1 MKVIPLSGAHAVPD
15 DRLPE
20 KLNDAICLVKRDD
33 GTLILKVALPFI
45 DCLEVM
51 EYELRLKENNV
62 QFTLMPCALSDI
74 VELKKSA
81 ESDAE
86 NEENKSTKT
95 IQKRIIKILS
105 DAVTQRASDV
115 HIRLEKIVC
124 SVYFR
129 IDGKLA
135 YYEEYA
141 AEEGNRYVNCLYNTM
156 CLHQSHASVSYSEP
170 SDAKVREEYVHSL
183 GLTGGRF
190 ASRPTSEGLL
200 SVIRLITRRDR
211 ALSLN
216 ELGLTAPQE
225 AVLERA
231 ISKPTGV
238 IFFTGPMGSGKSTL
252 VQVISERMTA
262 RDPGIHLATVENPV
276 ESPIKGAVQTAL
288 GPKEEWWQSVKSL
301 MRLDIN
307 CIVIG
312 EVRDH
317 LSATAAIE
325 VAQTGHYVLTTLH
338 TTHPVDTIARLK
350 SLQVENDLIS
360 DAALITCLVGQRL
373 APKLCPHCKKPYLE
387 HKNDLLPVFQDLIEQ
402 CCQPEQVYLKNLSGC
417 EHCEG
422 KGVKGRVG
430 IFEVIEVDAEFMRR
444 YHERGKTHAY
454 DYWYQKGGQTLC
466 DNTLRLINEG
476 RIDPVM
482 AHKEV
487 CNLDRDF
494 LVFTEDI
501 REKAQHHRRE
511 WSEQIKTARVSVDF

>member
-1 MKVIPLSGAHAVPD
+1 M
-15 DRLPE
+15 
-20 KLNDAICLVKRDD
+20 KRDD
-33 GTLILKVALPFI
+33 GSMTLKIASPFI
-45 DCLEVM
+45 NSIEVM
-51 EYELRLKENNV
+51 EYERRLKANHISFGV
-62 QFTLMPCALSDI
+62 DACTLSEI
-74 VELKKSA
+74 VEWNKSA
-81 ESDAE
+81 ESDIK
-86 NEENKSTKT
+86 NEEEPTEQT
-95 IQKRIIKILS
+95 LQKKIIKILS

-124 SVYFR
+124 TVYFR

-156 CLHQSHASVSYSEP
+156 CLHQSHASVSYAEP
-170 SDAKVREEYVHSL
+170 SDAKVREEYVQSL

-200 SVIRLITRRDR
+200 SVIRLITRRGR

-216 ELGLTAPQE
+216 ALGLTAPQE
-225 AVLERA
+225 AALERA

-238 IFFTGPMGSGKSTL
+238 LFFTGPMGSGKSTL
-252 VQVISERMTA
+252 VQVISELMTQ
-262 RDPGIHLATVENPV
+262 RDKGLHLVTVENPV

-288 GPKEEWWQSVKSL
+288 GPKEEWWQAVKSL

-317 LSATAAIE
+317 LSATAAME

-350 SLQVENDLIS
+350 SLQVDNDFIS

-373 APKLCPHCKKPYLE
+373 APKLCPHCKKRYLE
-387 HKNDLLPVFQDLIEQ
+387 HKNDILPVFQGLIETF
-402 CCQPEQVYLKNLSGC
+402 CQTSRVYLKNTGDC
-417 EHCEG
+417 KHCEG

-430 IFEVIEVDAEFMRR
+430 IFEVIEVDAEWMRR

-466 DNTLRLINEG
+466 ENTLRLINEG

-494 LVFTEDI
+494 MVFTEDI
-501 REKAQHHRRE
+501 REKSQHHRRASNE
-511 WSEQIKTARVSVDF
+511 SI

>member
-1 MKVIPLSGAHAVPD
+1 MKVLPLSGPHAVPD

-20 KLNDAICLVKRDD
+20 KLKEAMCLVKLND
-33 GTLILKVALPFI
+33 GSLTLKVASPFI
-45 DCLEVM
+45 NSLEVM
-51 EYELRLKENNV
+51 DYERRLKASHVPFSLEA
-62 QFTLMPCALSDI
+62 CALSDI
-74 VELKKSA
+74 VEFNKSA
-81 ESDAE
+81 ELDVK
-86 NEENKSTKT
+86 NEEEHTEKT
-95 IQKRIIKILS
+95 IQNKIIKILS
-105 DAVTQRASDV
+105 DAVTSRAWDV

-135 YYEEYA
+135 YYEEYSA
-141 AEEGNRYVNCLYNTM
+141 SEGSRCINTLYNTL
-156 CLHQSHASVSYSEP
+156 CTNQSHASVSYTDP
-170 SDAKVREEYVHSL
+170 SDAKILEKYVQVL

-200 SVIRLITRRDR
+200 VVIRLIVRRHG

-216 ELGLTAPQE
+216 QLGLTEQQE

-231 ISKPTGV
+231 ISRPTGI
-238 IFFTGPMGSGKSTL
+238 IFFTGPMGLGKSTL
-252 VQVISERMTA
+252 VQVISELITA
-262 RDPGIHLATVENPV
+262 RDTGIHLATVENPV

-288 GPKEEWWQSVKSL
+288 GPNEEWWQAVKSL

-307 CIVIG
+307 WIVMG

-317 LSATAAIE
+317 LSATAAME

-338 TTHPVDTIARLK
+338 TTHPIDTIARLK
-350 SLQVENDLIS
+350 SLKVENDFIT
-360 DAALITCLVGQRL
+360 DASLITCLVGQRL
-373 APKLCPHCKKPYLE
+373 APKLCPHCKKRYLE
-387 HKNDLLPVFQDLIEQ
+387 HKNDILPVFQGLIETF
-402 CCQPEQVYLKNLSGC
+402 CQTSRVCLKNTGDC
-417 EHCEG
+417 KHCEG

-430 IFEVIEVDAEFMRR
+430 IFEVIEVDAEWMRR

-466 DNTLRLINEG
+466 ENTLRLINEG
-476 RIDPVM
+476 MIDPVM

-494 LVFTEDI
+494 MVFTEDI
-501 REKAQHHRRE
+501 REKAQHHRRASNE
-511 WSEQIKTARVSVDF
+511 SL

>member
-1 MKVIPLSGAHAVPD
+1 MESHKVFLFLLTLFPSLLSATSDINTVGE
-15 DRLPE
+15 L
-20 KLNDAICLVKRDD
+20 DALQSQITWYK
-33 GTLILKVALPFI
+33 
-45 DCLEVM
+45 
-51 EYELRLKENNV
+51 
-62 QFTLMPCALSDI
+62 ALS
-74 VELKKSA
+74 ER
-81 ESDAE
+81 
-86 NEENKSTKT
+86 NK
-95 IQKRIIKILS
+95 
-105 DAVTQRASDV
+105 
-115 HIRLEKIVC
+115 
-124 SVYFR
+124 
-129 IDGKLA
+129 
-135 YYEEYA
+135 
-141 AEEGNRYVNCLYNTM
+141 
-156 CLHQSHASVSYSEP
+156 
-170 SDAKVREEYVHSL
+170 AKDEV
-183 GLTGGRF
+183 GLTGSLDR
-190 ASRPTSEGLL
+190 SPTSEGLL
-200 SVIRLITRRDR
+200 GVIRLITRRDR

-231 ISKPTGV
+231 ISKPAGG

-252 VQVISERMTA
+252 VQVISELMTA

-288 GPKEEWWQSVKSL
+288 GPKEEWWQAVKSL

-373 APKLCPHCKKPYLE
+373 APKLCPHCKKRYLE
-387 HKNDLLPVFQDLIEQ
+387 HKNDLLPVFQGLIETF
-402 CCQPEQVYLKNLSGC
+402 CQTSRVCLKNTGDC
-417 EHCEG
+417 KHCEG

-430 IFEVIEVDAEFMRR
+430 IFEVIEVDAEWMRR

-466 DNTLRLINEG
+466 DNTVRLINEG
-476 RIDPVM
+476 MIDPVM

-487 CNLDRDF
+487 FNLDRDV
-494 LVFTEDI
+494 LLFTEAI
-501 REKAQHHRRE
+501 REKAQHHRRASNE
-511 WSEQIKTARVSVDF
+511 SL